1 MPNIQ
6 TPLGSVELFPFPSRI
21 VQIGDS
27 DTATVTRVQ
36 QRLNAVGCGPIAE
49 DGTFDDDTE
58 NAVKLFQI
66 RFPDVTGRPLVVDGQ
81 IGSLTWGALFGKE
94 TVPSNSTAP
103 SALTKAVI
111 DFATTQINV
120 LENPLGSNRGPSVD
134 EYQLTVGLSLPA
146 HPHLNQNGW
155 AWCVAFTYFCYKKAA
170 AELGITNPHIKTAG
184 VLDHWSTAKT
194 KAGVL
199 RVTNSQATADPSLVK
214 PGALFIIDHGGGLGH
229 SGIVIEV
236 AHGRLV
242 TIEGNTNDGGSR
254 NGIGVFERSA
264 RKILEINKGFIDYSS
279 F

>member
-6 TPLGSVELFPFPSRI
+6 TPLGPVKLFPFPGRI

-27 DTATVTRVQ
+27 DAPTVTRVQ

-49 DGTFDDDTE
+49 DGFFDDDTE

-120 LENPLGSNRGPSVD
+120 LENPLGSNRGTQVD
-134 EYQLTVGLSLPA
+134 QYLDSVGLGP
-146 HPHLNQNGW
+146 GF
-155 AWCVAFTYFCYKKAA
+155 AWCVAFTYFCYKQAA
-170 AELGITNPHIKTAG
+170 TGLGISTPHIKTAG

-194 KAGVL
+194 KPGIL

-254 NGIGVFERSA
+254 NGIGVFERTA
-264 RKILEINKGFIDYSS
+264 RKILDINKGFVDYSS